1 MIKNGALYY
10 RFDAAQY
17 LARPKTATCHKMG
30 VIARLGDVAGSITAR
45 FHLHH
50 SGFGGE
56 VLNTS
61 SHPPSSRSGWK
72 KGLAGI
78 GATALVAGTSLGGI
92 FAAVAAP
99 TTFNPFDI
107 NNGFTIVSQGNA
119 YLNNGE
125 IEGSITAFGSISSG
139 NNNGYPVIH
148 NSAAGLPDYEVPA
161 VDGTPVRILAEK
173 FVGTGAFDISN
184 RDDSGTIDPGSPEA
198 TAVVKLVDIDGL
210 TGSAR
215 GGGAGPAAGSDFLR
229 VTNPDDG
236 IIDLK
241 TVPFE
246 DSDVANYQTQES
258 SVSAY
263 FPDLD
268 AQVAQTNQ
276 CLAAMY
282 DPELGL
288 TNPVTIDDQGGMVF
302 VAGFAPD
309 RPNVVNYGD
318 IAGKTI
324 KIDNPDGYKP
334 TAEAPLVVRVPAD
347 TTELGQLRFEGWSP
361 QAGAEQDLA
370 RYILLDLSAV
380 DGDVEI
386 DGLELGAIWAP
397 DANLNFNSGIT
408 TNGQWFA
415 RDVTTA
421 GGGEIHHHAFL
432 GNLPC
437 ADLPVDPDPVDPSIG
452 TTVAVDGSDEK
463 VLPLTGGTV
472 IDTVAY
478 TGLTPGEDYLLEG
491 EIRTAPAG
499 EETGITATAT
509 FTPEE
514 ADGTTTVEFE
524 ISAED
529 IAEYAGQDLVVYEY
543 LTLDGE
549 PVAEHADPE
558 YEAQT
563 FTVAEEDPVV
573 PVDPWSDTIVAVDG
587 SDTEVLP
594 LTGGTVIDTVEYK
607 GLTPGE
613 TYLLT
618 GEIRTSP
625 DGEATEIEPVTA
637 NFTPEEADGTTTV
650 EFEISAEDIAEYAGQ
665 DLVVYE
671 YLTLDGE
678 PVAEHADPEYE
689 AQTFTVAEEDPVV
702 PVDPWIDTIVAVD
715 GSDTKVLALTGGTVI
730 DTVAYTGLTPGEDYL
745 LEGEIY
751 TPEGVATSITASAE
765 FTPETADGTTDVIFN
780 ITAEQVAEYA
790 GQDLVVFEYLFV
802 DGEQEPVAEH
812 ADPTDEAQTFTVAE
826 DSDGTD
832 PEDEAQ
838 TSTVAEEDPVVPV
851 DPWIGTTVAVDGS
864 DEKVLPLTGGIVIDT
879 VEYKGLT
886 PGEDYLLEGE
896 IRTAPA
902 GEETGITADATF
914 TPEEADGTTTVE
926 FVISA
931 EDIAAYAGQDLVVYE
946 YLTLDG

>member
-198 TAVVKLVDIDGL
+198 TAVVKLVNIDGL

-215 GGGAGPAAGSDFLR
+215 GGGAGHAAGSDFLR

-415 RDVTTA
+415 KDVTTA

-478 TGLTPGEDYLLEG
+478 TGLTPGE
-491 EIRTAPAG
+491 
-499 EETGITATAT
+499 
-509 FTPEE
+509 
-514 ADGTTTVEFE
+514 
-524 ISAED
+524 
-529 IAEYAGQDLVVYEY
+529 
-543 LTLDGE
+543 
-549 PVAEHADPE
+549 
-558 YEAQT
+558 
-563 FTVAEEDPVV
+563 
-573 PVDPWSDTIVAVDG
+573 
-587 SDTEVLP
+587 
-594 LTGGTVIDTVEYK
+594 
-607 GLTPGE
+607 
-613 TYLLT
+613 TYTLT
-618 GEIRTSP
+618 GEIRTAP
-625 DGEATEIEPVTA
+625 DGEATEIEPVT
-637 NFTPEEADGTTTV
+637 
-650 EFEISAEDIAEYAGQ
+650 
-665 DLVVYE
+665 
-671 YLTLDGE
+671 
-678 PVAEHADPEYE
+678 
-689 AQTFTVAEEDPVV
+689 
-702 PVDPWIDTIVAVD
+702 
-715 GSDTKVLALTGGTVI
+715 
-730 DTVAYTGLTPGEDYL
+730 
-745 LEGEIY
+745 
-751 TPEGVATSITASAE
+751 
-765 FTPETADGTTDVIFN
+765 
-780 ITAEQVAEYA
+780 
-790 GQDLVVFEYLFV
+790 
-802 DGEQEPVAEH
+802 
-812 ADPTDEAQTFTVAE
+812 
-826 DSDGTD
+826 
-832 PEDEAQ
+832 
-838 TSTVAEEDPVVPV
+838 
-851 DPWIGTTVAVDGS
+851 
-864 DEKVLPLTGGIVIDT
+864 
-879 VEYKGLT
+879 
-886 PGEDYLLEGE
+886 
-896 IRTAPA
+896 
-902 GEETGITADATF
+902 ATF

-946 YLTLDG
+946 YLTLNGEPVADHTDPEDEAQTFTVAEEEPGAEPSIGTTVAVDGSDTKVLALTGGTVIDTVAYEGLETGEDYLLEGEIYTPEGVATGITASAEFTPETADGTTDVIFNITAEQVAEYAGQDLVVYEYLTLNGEPVADHTDPEDEAQTFTVAEDSDGTDPEDSEDPEDPADPKDPSDPEDPASSQDVDGKNDAVDGSASGKLPRTGAELGWALAAGAGLLLVGGLTLLLVRRKSDA

>member
-148 NSAAGLPDYEVPA
+148 NSGAGLPDYEVPA

-198 TAVVKLVDIDGL
+198 TAVVKLVNIDGL

-215 GGGAGPAAGSDFLR
+215 GGGAGHAAGSDFLR

-415 RDVTTA
+415 KDVTTA

-478 TGLTPGEDYLLEG
+478 TGLTPGETYTLTG
-491 EIRTAPAG
+491 EIRTAPDG
-499 EETGITATAT
+499 EETGITASAE

-514 ADGTTTVEFE
+514 ADGETTVTFE

-529 IAEYAGQDLVVYEY
+529 IAEYAGQDLVVFEY

-549 PVAEHADPE
+549 PVAEHTDPE
-558 YEAQT
+558 DEAQT
-563 FTVAEEDPVV
+563 FTVAEEEPGAE
-573 PVDPWSDTIVAVDG
+573 PSIGTTVAVDG
-587 SDTEVLP
+587 SDEKVLP
-594 LTGGTVIDTVEYK
+594 LTGGTVIDTVAYE
-607 GLTPGE
+607 GLE
-613 TYLLT
+613 T
-618 GEIRTSP
+618 
-625 DGEATEIEPVTA
+625 
-637 NFTPEEADGTTTV
+637 
-650 EFEISAEDIAEYAGQ
+650 
-665 DLVVYE
+665 
-671 YLTLDGE
+671 
-678 PVAEHADPEYE
+678 
-689 AQTFTVAEEDPVV
+689 
-702 PVDPWIDTIVAVD
+702 
-715 GSDTKVLALTGGTVI
+715 
-730 DTVAYTGLTPGEDYL
+730 GEDYL

-751 TPEGVATSITASAE
+751 TPEGVATGITASAE

-812 ADPTDEAQTFTVAE
+812 ADPEDEAQTF
-826 DSDGTD
+826 
-832 PEDEAQ
+832 
-838 TSTVAEEDPVVPV
+838 TVAEEDPVVPV

-864 DEKVLPLTGGIVIDT
+864 DEKVLPLTGGTVIDT
-879 VEYKGLT
+879 VAYTGLT
-886 PGEDYLLEGE
+886 PGEDYLLTGE
-896 IRTAPA
+896 IRTSPD
-902 GEETGITADATF
+902 GEATEIEPVTATF

-931 EDIAAYAGQDLVVYE
+931 EDIAA
-946 YLTLDG
+946 